1 MMLRNFLYMKNV
13 GGIMTRNVKTIKSE
27 NTIEQSAEIMKKHRI
42 GCLVVVDGE
51 NPIGIVTERDIA
63 YKVVAEGKGGDT
75 KVGEVMSK
83 NLKTV
88 GEDRSLTDAAK
99 LMAAHVI
106 RRLPVVKKGKLI
118 GIVTIEDIMKS
129 EKIGEDSSAYSF
141 T

>member
-1 MMLRNFLYMKNV
+1 MKTV
-13 GGIMTRNVKTIKSE
+13 GGIMTRNVKTITSE
-27 NTIEQSAEIMKKHRI
+27 NTMEQSAELMKKHRI
-42 GCLVVVDGE
+42 GCLVVVEGE

-118 GIVTIEDIMKS
+118 GVVTIEDIMKS